1 MNLTGPM
8 AKTQVSECVYKAERE
23 PISLKS
29 DNDQKSN
36 TKQISPVILTKTR
49 CENILW
55 KPIQKKNNK
64 NNDV

>member
-23 PISLKS
+23 PKSLKS
-29 DNDQKSN
+29 DNDQKAN
-36 TKQISPVILTKTR
+36 TKRISPVILTKTR

-55 KPIQKKNNK
+55 KPIQNEKKN
-64 NNDV
+64 DVRM